1 MLITSA
7 SSKTYIRLLW
17 SLNNHIQRG
26 KEALVEKFKNS
37 CVMDEREAW
46 RPKIFFSSGPR
57 QGLPEPFPSPT
68 HLRRK
73 ERSSQ
78 NRGALFVPSPPLYGG
93 GGGMGSSA
101 HSPRHE
107 MHNNPHPTTLS
118 LGNRLR
124 GWVLPS
130 HGSPSSNG
138 MGMMRGHDSLAP
150 APSLS

>member
-1 MLITSA
+1 
-7 SSKTYIRLLW
+7 
-17 SLNNHIQRG
+17 
-26 KEALVEKFKNS
+26 
-37 CVMDEREAW
+37 MDEREAW
-46 RPKIFFSSGPR
+46 RPKIFFSAGPR

-93 GGGMGSSA
+93 GGGGGGGMLSTQTT
-101 HSPRHE
+101 PRQEPTMQH
-107 MHNNPHPTTLS
+107 HHQHPATL
-118 LGNRLR
+118 GGRYR

-130 HGSPSSNG
+130 HESPSSSGG
-138 MGMMRGHDSLAP
+138 MGMMHGHESLAP